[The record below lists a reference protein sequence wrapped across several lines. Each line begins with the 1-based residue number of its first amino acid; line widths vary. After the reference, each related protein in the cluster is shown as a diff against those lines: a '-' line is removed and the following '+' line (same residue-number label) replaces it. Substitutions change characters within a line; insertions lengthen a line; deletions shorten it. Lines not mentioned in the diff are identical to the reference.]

1 MENKMTEM
9 ETNEGREREAAASSK
24 GEREGASADGQKAK
38 VEYVCVSRVAKQIT
52 KAKYIL
58 RNIHLV

>member
-38 VEYVCVSRVAKQIT
+38 VEYVCVSRVAKLQ
-52 KAKYIL
+52 
-58 RNIHLV
+58 RQNIY